1 MTTFDPDVTD
11 AGLVDAGKVT
21 GTRDRDYDLVWF
33 LQACL
38 SNALRLE
45 QYLADAEA
53 DGDDKLV
60 DLFKKAQ
67 TDSKK
72 GAELAKDLLRERL
85 SA

>member
-1 MTTFDPDVTD
+1 MTTFNPDVTD

-53 DGDDKLV
+53 DNDDQLIE
-60 DLFKKAQ
+60 LFTKAQ
-67 TDSKK
+67 IDSKK
-72 GAELAKDLLRERL
+72 GAALAKELLRDRL